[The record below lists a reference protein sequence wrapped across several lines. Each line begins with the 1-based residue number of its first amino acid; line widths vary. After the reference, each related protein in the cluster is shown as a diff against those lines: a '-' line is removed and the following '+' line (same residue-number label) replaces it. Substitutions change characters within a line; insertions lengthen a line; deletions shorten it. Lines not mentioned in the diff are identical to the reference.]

1 MADNPAVALAY
12 SIAEKQTELFR
23 RVRRNAAARAAE
35 RGADTSAPDG
45 AARAATEPRPPHGRT
60 AASG

>member
-35 RGADTSAPDG
+35 RGADPSAPQG
-45 AARAATEPRPPHGRT
+45 AARAAADPRPRPGRS
-60 AASG
+60 ADGG